1 MVSRRTVVAVGLML
15 AGATGAARS
24 QEAVPGVRTEVVRL
38 DAVVT
43 DANGN
48 LVRDLSREEPYKMGG
63 LGCRQHAA

>member
-48 LVRDLSREEPYKMGG
+48 LVRDLS
-63 LGCRQHAA
+63 